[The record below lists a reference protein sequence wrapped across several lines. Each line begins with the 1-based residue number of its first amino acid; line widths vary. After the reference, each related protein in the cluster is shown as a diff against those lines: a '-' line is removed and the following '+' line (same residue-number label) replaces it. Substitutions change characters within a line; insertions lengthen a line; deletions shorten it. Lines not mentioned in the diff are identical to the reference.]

1 MENLSITQ
9 IFIGTVIGAVV
20 ACIFSMLSQRRAKF
34 VYSVTHSKIGTS
46 TDNPIFG
53 SIKVLYNDLP
63 AKNLWLSTLEITNT
77 SLTDF
82 KEVPIQIVAT
92 APAIMLNQTL
102 RINETYPNDLHFDDD
117 FKKYLVPDDD
127 NKFTD
132 TQIQLYNTQRC
143 FKIPVVNRGDRL
155 TFTYLT
161 HIPNGM
167 PELHAS
173 IRATGIRCKY
183 KPLTNLPLDLP
194 YTIVRAICFGLV
206 MVVPTLLVVI
216 NTVTDAQV
224 SAIIGFFLG
233 FLTSTIGFYIGRVW
247 DKLRNLLFN

>member
-1 MENLSITQ
+1 MENLSISQ
-9 IFIGTVIGAVV
+9 IFIGTVIGALVTYV
-20 ACIFSMLSQRRAKF
+20 FSMLSKRRAVF
-34 VYSVTHSKIGTS
+34 EYSATHSKIGTS
-46 TDNPIFG
+46 TDDPNFG
-53 SIKVLYNDLP
+53 SIRVLYNDQP

-82 KEVPIQIVAT
+82 KEVPIKIVAT

-102 RINETYPNDLHFDDD
+102 RINETYPNDLYFDDD
-117 FKKYLVPDDD
+117 FKKYLVPDDN
-127 NKFTD
+127 NKYTEA
-132 TQIQLYNTQRC
+132 QIQLYKSQRC
-143 FKIPVVNRGDRL
+143 FKIPVVNRGDKL
-155 TFTYLT
+155 TFTYLMHT
-161 HIPNGM
+161 PNGM

-173 IRATGIRCKY
+173 ISATGIRCKF

-206 MVVPTLLVVI
+206 LVVPTLLVVI
-216 NTVTDAQV
+216 ITVNDAHV

-233 FLTSTIGFYIGRVW
+233 LLTGTIGLYISRTW